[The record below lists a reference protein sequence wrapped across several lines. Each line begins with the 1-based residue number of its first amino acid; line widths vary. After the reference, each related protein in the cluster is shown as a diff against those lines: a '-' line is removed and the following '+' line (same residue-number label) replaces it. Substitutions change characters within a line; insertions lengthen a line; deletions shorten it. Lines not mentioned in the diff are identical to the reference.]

1 MIKPAKLFLIRHA
14 PVSSRKGFFPEHD
27 PDAVIKKIQ
36 LKKLAN
42 VIPDNSTWY
51 VSPLKRTIQTAEALS
66 KYISYSQ
73 KTEEKNLA
81 EQNFGDWSG
90 KKISDVW
97 KILKKNHSK
106 HNFSF
111 ISPEVSPPNGESYI
125 QQCKRV
131 SHWLKNLSI
140 LENENIVV
148 IAHSGTIKAIFSHTL
163 KIKPEFTI
171 GIDIN
176 HLSLSIF
183 EVLTKKD
190 SKYKGGRYRLLA
202 LNREIE
208 K

>member
-27 PDAVIKKIQ
+27 QDAVIKKIQ

-51 VSPLKRTIQTAEALS
+51 ISPLKRTIQTAEALS

-202 LNREIE
+202 LNREI
-208 K
+208 

>member
-42 VIPDNSTWY
+42 VIPGNSIWY

-190 SKYKGGRYRLLA
+190 SKYRGGRYRLLA
-202 LNREIE
+202 LNREI
-208 K
+208 

>member
-111 ISPEVSPPNGESYI
+111 ISPEVSPPHGESYI

-202 LNREIE
+202 LNREI
-208 K
+208 

>member
-1 MIKPAKLFLIRHA
+1 M
-14 PVSSRKGFFPEHD
+14 
-27 PDAVIKKIQ
+27 
-36 LKKLAN
+36 
-42 VIPDNSTWY
+42 
-51 VSPLKRTIQTAEALS
+51 KRTIQTAEALS

-202 LNREIE
+202 LNREI
-208 K
+208 

>member
-51 VSPLKRTIQTAEALS
+51 VSPLKRTFQTAEALS

-202 LNREIE
+202 LNREI
-208 K
+208 

>member
-42 VIPDNSTWY
+42 VIPGNSTWY

-202 LNREIE
+202 LNREI
-208 K
+208 

>member
-1 MIKPAKLFLIRHA
+1 M
-14 PVSSRKGFFPEHD
+14 
-27 PDAVIKKIQ
+27 
-36 LKKLAN
+36 
-42 VIPDNSTWY
+42 
-51 VSPLKRTIQTAEALS
+51 KRTIQTAEALS

-163 KIKPEFTI
+163 K
-171 GIDIN
+171 N
-176 HLSLSIF
+176 
-183 EVLTKKD
+183 
-190 SKYKGGRYRLLA
+190 
-202 LNREIE
+202 
-208 K
+208 

>member
-163 KIKPEFTI
+163 KIKPEYTI

-202 LNREIE
+202 LNREI
-208 K
+208 

>member
-27 PDAVIKKIQ
+27 PDAVIKNIQ

-190 SKYKGGRYRLLA
+190 SKYKG
-202 LNREIE
+202 
-208 K
+208 

>member
-36 LKKLAN
+36 IKKLAN
-42 VIPDNSTWY
+42 VIPGNSTWY

-202 LNREIE
+202 LNREI
-208 K
+208 

>member
-14 PVSSRKGFFPEHD
+14 PVLSRKGFFPEHD
-27 PDAVIKKIQ
+27 PDAVIKNIQ

-202 LNREIE
+202 LNREI
-208 K
+208 

>member
-42 VIPDNSTWY
+42 VIPGNSTWY

-190 SKYKGGRYRLLA
+190 SKYRGGRYRLLA
-202 LNREIE
+202 LNREI
-208 K
+208 

>member
-90 KKISDVW
+90 KKISDIW

-202 LNREIE
+202 LNREI
-208 K
+208 

>member
-42 VIPDNSTWY
+42 VIPGNSIWY

-202 LNREIE
+202 LNREI
-208 K
+208 

>member
-42 VIPDNSTWY
+42 VIPGNSIWY

-97 KILKKNHSK
+97 KILKKNHPK

-190 SKYKGGRYRLLA
+190 SKYRGGRYRLLA
-202 LNREIE
+202 LNREI
-208 K
+208 

>member
-90 KKISDVW
+90 KKISDIW

-163 KIKPEFTI
+163 KIKPEYTI

-202 LNREIE
+202 LNREI
-208 K
+208 